1 MLSTLPLYSTNS
13 LFRFILCQILIVDVV
28 QGIYTEDMP
37 VALRELN
44 DNYPEAM
51 IVQQQ
56 QNQLLGHFPPSF
68 LKIKKAM
75 EMSDNYPRFHL

>member
-1 MLSTLPLYSTNS
+1 M
-13 LFRFILCQILIVDVV
+13 
-28 QGIYTEDMP
+28 
-37 VALRELN
+37 ALRELN

-68 LKIKKAM
+68 LKVKKAM